1 LTGGNDYVFRVSAR
15 NAHGH
20 GTASSTVTFTTAT
33 APDAPGTP
41 TVTLT
46 DTTIV
51 ITWTAGGDNNDAI
64 TAYRVK
70 IEDSTGTGV
79 EDTAECDGSDSDIV
93 SDLSCSF
100 TMTTLLSAPYS
111 LSVGDPI
118 IATVEAMNNYGYGA
132 ASADS
137 NGALLV

>member
-1 LTGGNDYVFRVSAR
+1 LTGGNDYVFRVSAK

-20 GTASSTVTFTTAT
+20 GTASNTVTLTTAT
-33 APDAPGTP
+33 APGAPGTP

-51 ITWTAGGDNNDAI
+51 ISWTAGGDNNDAI

-70 IEDSTGTGV
+70 IENSSGTGV
-79 EDTAECDGSDSDIV
+79 EDTAECDGTDSTIV
-93 SDLSCSF
+93 ADRSCTF
-100 TMTTLLSAPYS
+100 TMATLLSAPYS
-111 LSVGDPI
+111 LSVGAPI

-132 ASADS
+132 VSADS